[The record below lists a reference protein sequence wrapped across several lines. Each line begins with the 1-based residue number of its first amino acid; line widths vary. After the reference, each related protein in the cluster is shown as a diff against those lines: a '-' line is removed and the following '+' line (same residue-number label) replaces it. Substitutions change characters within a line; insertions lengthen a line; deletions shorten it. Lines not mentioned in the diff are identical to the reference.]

1 MATEKKAAARLL
13 ASTTVEAQSLDTVSR
28 RILAHEGAGE
38 HVGLMSDLEVAR
50 AMAGLAVRHA
60 AARSRVVSASIIRE
74 VGRPLDDPSAR
85 VLVELDGGVGVLL
98 PRGIAHRAAGAAKE
112 GSASK
117 PKRTAAPK
125 RGSVVFK

>member
-1 MATEKKAAARLL
+1 MATAKARATLL
-13 ASTTVEAQSLDTVSR
+13 ASTIVEGRSLDTVSR

-60 AARSRVVSASIIRE
+60 AARSRVVSAAIIRE
-74 VGRPLDDPSAR
+74 AGRPLDDATAR

-98 PRGIAHRAAGAAKE
+98 PRGIAGSSATAKV
-112 GSASK
+112 GTTAK
-117 PKRTAAPK
+117 PPRKRPGK
-125 RGSVVFK
+125 GSVVFK